1 MKARMQNVAAALEAV
16 VAFGG
21 EHPLT
26 PANTRA
32 TALYTQIGTTATS
45 LRAHAD
51 DQDSGNGQYRSSTLS
66 RREASKALRDQMR
79 PINQMARA
87 LPREQYPGVRALFRM
102 PHTNGYA
109 AILSRANA
117 FLEAVGPI
125 KAAFVERGLP
135 ADFDEQLEAKI
146 TTITAATDSRTL
158 GKAEQVGGTAGMQVK
173 ASEGLA
179 AVAELDSILTY
190 QYRSNPAL
198 LAAWKSVR
206 HVQRDPVRNGDEP
219 GGTGAGT
226 GSTPGTL
233 AKATAPQSA
242 PETDGL
248 VTVSGGVEPRVNGTN
263 GVLLA

>member
-1 MKARMQNVAAALEAV
+1 MKTRMQNVAMTLDGIV
-16 VAFGG
+16 VFGG
-21 EHPLT
+21 QNPLT

-51 DQDSGNGQYRSSTLS
+51 DQDSGNAEFRSGTLS
-66 RREASKALRDQMR
+66 RREATQALLGQMR

-87 LPREQYPGVRALFRM
+87 LPKEQYPGVRALFRM
-102 PHTNGYA
+102 PPTTGYA

-125 KAAFVERGLP
+125 KSAFVERGLP
-135 ADFDEQLEAKI
+135 ADFDEQLAEKVAA
-146 TTITAATDSRTL
+146 ITAATNSRTL
-158 GKAEQVGGTAGMQVK
+158 GKAAQVGGTAGMEAM

-190 QYRSNPAL
+190 QYRNNPAL

-206 HVQRDPVRNGDEP
+206 HVQRDPVRADEES
-219 GGTGAGT
+219 GET
-226 GSTPGTL
+226 GSASTQPTL
-233 AKATAPQSA
+233 AKATVTESA
-242 PETDGL
+242 PETDGHE
-248 VTVSGGVEPRVNGTN
+248 TTFGGVEPRINGTN
-263 GVLLA
+263 GVLVG